1 MNPVLA
7 LGLVAAAGIAV
18 TRLPRLPTRRL
29 PHADLLLAAGTPLL
43 LLGLLLGPGIGVLDR
58 PVLRAI
64 APVTA
69 LAIGWI
75 GAVFGSR
82 FEWRYVRRIPP
93 AVWAL
98 VLLQSVAVL
107 ALVGG
112 AAWLLTRARP
122 ELGAAW
128 VPTLPAVLTLAAAA
142 AVSGSSAVPLV
153 ARSVRVRPMP
163 ALDTAFGALAFTIA
177 LAIYHPNQ
185 PVPDAVFA
193 WYEWLILAIGSG
205 VLVGV
210 MFLGLTRF
218 EPRGDLTLPLLGT
231 VLFGAGVGYAAD
243 LSPFVVSAVAAAL
256 IANASPLRRRVRA
269 ALSAWEH
276 PIYAVFLVIAGA
288 LLELPTFWILL
299 AVPVLAG
306 LRIAAKWA
314 AVRFGRGPLR
324 ATRLPP
330 DVAFATAAQG
340 GVALAL
346 GVNFYIT
353 YGGAAAG
360 AVVTTIVLGVALAQ
374 LAAPPLMLR
383 ALRSAAHD

>member
-18 TRLPRLPTRRL
+18 TRLPRVPVRRL
-29 PHADLLLAAGTPLL
+29 PHADVLVAAGTPLL
-43 LLGLLLGPGIGVLDR
+43 LLGLLLGPGIGMMDR
-58 PVLRAI
+58 PVLHAL

-93 AVWAL
+93 ATWAR
-98 VLLQSVAVL
+98 VLLQSVVVL

-122 ELGAAW
+122 ELGLAW
-128 VPTLPAVLTLAAAA
+128 VPTIPAVLTLAAAA
-142 AVSGSSAVPLV
+142 AVSGPGA
-153 ARSVRVRPMP
+153 
-163 ALDTAFGALAFTIA
+163 ALDTAFGALAFTIT

-185 PVPDAVFA
+185 PVPDAVFT

-205 VLVGV
+205 LLVGV
-210 MFLGLTRF
+210 MFLRLTRF
-218 EPRGDLTLPLLGT
+218 EPRRDLTLPLLGT

-256 IANASPLRRRVRA
+256 IVNASPLRRRVRA
-269 ALSAWEH
+269 VLSAWEH
-276 PIYAVFLVIAGA
+276 AIYAVFLVIAGA
-288 LLELPTFWILL
+288 LLELPTFWILV

-306 LRIAAKWA
+306 LPIAVRWA
-314 AVRFGRGPLR
+314 AVRFGLGPLQ
-324 ATRLPP
+324 ATRVPP
-330 DVAFATAAQG
+330 HVGVATVAQG

-346 GVNFYIT
+346 GINFSMT
-353 YGGAAAG
+353 FGGAAAG
-360 AVVTTIVLGVALAQ
+360 AVVTTIVLGMALAQ
-374 LAAPPLMLR
+374 LAAPPLRLR
-383 ALRSAAHD
+383 ALRAAVPD